1 MKHVVLSV
9 FLAAAKEDKTARY
22 FGEEFTKV
30 LGNHDR
36 LAVFLDLVGT
46 YRLTGCCSCMGGA
59 FRPVDRRCKFMG
71 IAEFTGCPGHS
82 AGMLHN
88 GPHADFNEGLHLRR
102 RAARITGHD
111 DVRRNGIMSAIRM
124 KFCHGHDG
132 RFQGI
137 GIS

>member
-1 MKHVVLSV
+1 
-9 FLAAAKEDKTARY
+9 
-22 FGEEFTKV
+22 
-30 LGNHDR
+30 
-36 LAVFLDLVGT
+36 
-46 YRLTGCCSCMGGA
+46 
-59 FRPVDRRCKFMG
+59 MG

-137 GIS
+137 GISWDNGLEAQDDLGRRNEGIDAHMGAWGMTAAAMDLDGKVILACHDPAGTGMDLAFG